1 MKNPIKQ
8 IILFFKNLYKNYK
21 FNKLN
26 KKLGA
31 VAKKKVDERLQLRY
45 EVTKYIRSFAKLDK
59 DNKSKFIPLDFKTKE
74 LIRFNVEEKFGQ
86 DMSKLNVR
94 LNKKLQ
100 VI

>member
-8 IILFFKNLYKNYK
+8 VIQFFKNLYKNYK
-21 FNKLN
+21 FKKLN
-26 KKLGA
+26 KKLVV
-31 VAKKKVDERLQLRY
+31 VAKKKVDERLQLRF
-45 EVTKYIRSFAKLDK
+45 EISKYIRSFAKLDK
-59 DNKSKFIPLDFKTKE
+59 NNQSKYIPLDFKTKE
-74 LIRFNVEEKFGQ
+74 LIKFNVNEKFGQ